1 MKIAGVQMDVELG
14 NIKHNLN
21 RIAAFTSEAA
31 EQGAEL
37 IVFPECVSTGYCF
50 ESLEE
55 ANSYAE
61 AIPGSSIERVHAI
74 CSEHQVHVVF
84 GLLERAGENL
94 FNACACMGPSGLIGT
109 YRKVHLPALGVDHF
123 TTPGDRPFAVHAVGE
138 ANIGMNICY
147 DASFPEASRVMALD
161 GADLIVLPTNWPPG
175 AEPTADY
182 VINARASENKVFFIA
197 VNRVGM
203 ERGFGFIGKS
213 KICDVHGNNLAMAD
227 HTRETI
233 IYADIDPHDARN
245 KRIERVPGKHSID
258 RFADRRPEMYGRLLD
273 PKQ

>member
-1 MKIAGVQMDVELG
+1 
-14 NIKHNLN
+14 
-21 RIAAFTSEAA
+21 
-31 EQGAEL
+31 
-37 IVFPECVSTGYCF
+37 
-50 ESLEE
+50 
-55 ANSYAE
+55 
-61 AIPGSSIERVHAI
+61 
-74 CSEHQVHVVF
+74 
-84 GLLERAGENL
+84 
-94 FNACACMGPSGLIGT
+94 MGPSGLIGT